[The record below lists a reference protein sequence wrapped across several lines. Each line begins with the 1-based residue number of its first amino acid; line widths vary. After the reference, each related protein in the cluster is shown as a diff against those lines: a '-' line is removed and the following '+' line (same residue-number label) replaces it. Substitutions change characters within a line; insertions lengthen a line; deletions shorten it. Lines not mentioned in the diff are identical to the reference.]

1 MRLLKFNGS
10 GGFSLTSFSDNNLPD
25 YAVLSHTWGDDGT
38 EVTFKDIQDYTG
50 NNKEG
55 FRKLL
60 FCGNRA
66 QADDLECFWVD
77 TCCIDKSN
85 NNEVVKSINS
95 MFRWYKN
102 AAKCYVY
109 LSDVSG
115 NALECLSQNDTGKSA
130 FRRSRWFTRGWTLQD
145 LLAPTVVEFY
155 TQDGELIGDKKSL
168 ECQIHEATGIAI
180 EVLQGCPLAEFSV
193 DDRLLWARKRQTTE
207 VEDKAYCLLGIFD
220 IYMPLIYGEGEAHA
234 MKRLLKEI
242 NESMTPK
249 SEERKSN

>member
-25 YAVLSHTWGDDGT
+25 YGVLSHTWGEDGT
-38 EVTFKDIQDYTG
+38 EVTFKDIQDHTG

-66 QADDLECFWVD
+66 QADGLEWFWVD

-85 NNEVVKSINS
+85 NNEVVKYINS

-115 NALECLSQNDTGKSA
+115 NALECFSQSGTGKSA
-130 FRRSRWFTRGWTLQD
+130 FRRSRWFTRGWTLQGF
-145 LLAPTVVEFY
+145 LAPAIVEFY
-155 TQDGELIGDKKSL
+155 TQDGELI
-168 ECQIHEATGIAI
+168 
-180 EVLQGCPLAEFSV
+180 
-193 DDRLLWARKRQTTE
+193 
-207 VEDKAYCLLGIFD
+207 
-220 IYMPLIYGEGEAHA
+220 
-234 MKRLLKEI
+234 
-242 NESMTPK
+242 
-249 SEERKSN
+249 